1 MVKALIRLAIILAV
15 SAVPVIGLAVHNQ
28 DHVEERQER
37 RENPVTAVPAYVDCD
52 NPYLDSAYCR

>member
-1 MVKALIRLAIILAV
+1 MVKALIRLAIIFAV
-15 SAVPVIGLAVHNQ
+15 SGLAVVGIAVAQQ

-37 RENPVTAVPAYVDCD
+37 QQQVAAIPAYVDCD